1 MKNKQK
7 EWHHATK
14 PLKKKTIPVGI
25 PSWHISLYIYIFLLG
40 YEGQKL
46 RDDGQSIFIKCPLL

>member
-14 PLKKKTIPVGI
+14 RLHFLTISKDKIKGFLPV
-25 PSWHISLYIYIFLLG
+25 HAAAY
-40 YEGQKL
+40 
-46 RDDGQSIFIKCPLL
+46 